1 LNKTLAI
8 ALSLSLVSVVALPSQ
23 VHATLLAPSNVS
35 ADSTSPANAPL
46 NQATMLVQWDKVAG
60 ALTYA
65 VSATSAGQETR
76 AGQGLVC
83 ISNRCRATVSG
94 LSGGSSYS
102 FVVTAIDEL
111 NNQLSAPAVTETAES
126 IPDGPVAL
134 APALSG
140 KVAKLSWAAPTI
152 TGGLPLTGYRITQL
166 EGMGGLIGL
175 GGSQNIADPTTLFF
189 DVALAELTPGQNY
202 VFGIQARNSLGLS
215 SQTRFASFA
224 LLTPDEPLS
233 VSAVSQGGKVT
244 VTWSAPDSPSPI
256 TGYRVY
262 LVDSQLPR
270 DVGQFYPA
278 GLNAVSLVI
287 PGVGSGS
294 YRAQVLATNASG
306 AGPRSDYSSVFE
318 VDSGTL
324 ANTPVINP
332 RTLNSLG
339 IGESVLVSGS
349 APSGGPVSLSVDSPT
364 GACTLVSGTLTAV
377 SNGDCILNASVGG
390 TATFAPG
397 TSSREIVIKL
407 AQTINFAPISGQ
419 SMPGPFT
426 LQAFSSVNLPIQFS
440 ATGSCSVAGTEL
452 TFIAAG
458 GCSVTASQPG
468 NAVFSSAPPV
478 TRSFVISSGGG
489 FGNPNLAPPGTGLT
503 APKAS
508 KVFTTKKVGPAKA
521 VVLTKPKTRVS
532 IKVGEAVRVRLTGL
546 PPGARVS
553 SVLRTKA
560 GFEYFL
566 SAAIVK
572 ANGKYRTPAVQP
584 RKAGVYR
591 IVTTI
596 GTDKKTL
603 RIRVR

>member
-1 LNKTLAI
+1 VH
-8 ALSLSLVSVVALPSQ
+8 LV
-23 VHATLLAPSNVS
+23 
-35 ADSTSPANAPL
+35 
-46 NQATMLVQWDKVAG
+46 
-60 ALTYA
+60 
-65 VSATSAGQETR
+65 
-76 AGQGLVC
+76 
-83 ISNRCRATVSG
+83 
-94 LSGGSSYS
+94 
-102 FVVTAIDEL
+102 
-111 NNQLSAPAVTETAES
+111 
-126 IPDGPVAL
+126 DG
-134 APALSG
+134 
-140 KVAKLSWAAPTI
+140 
-152 TGGLPLTGYRITQL
+152 
-166 EGMGGLIGL
+166 
-175 GGSQNIADPTTLFF
+175 DF
-189 DVALAELTPGQNY
+189 DVD
-202 VFGIQARNSLGLS
+202 I
-215 SQTRFASFA
+215 
-224 LLTPDEPLS
+224 
-233 VSAVSQGGKVT
+233 
-244 VTWSAPDSPSPI
+244 
-256 TGYRVY
+256 
-262 LVDSQLPR
+262 
-270 DVGQFYPA
+270 GQFYPA
-278 GLNAVSLVI
+278 TQNSLVI
-287 PGVGSGS
+287 NGVESGS
-294 YRAQVLATNASG
+294 YRVQVLAINSSG
-306 AGPRSDYSSVFE
+306 TGPRSDFSEQFTVA
-318 VDSGTL
+318 SGSIT
-324 ANTPVINP
+324 NTPVINP
-332 RTLNSLG
+332 TNLTSLG
-339 IGESVLVSGS
+339 IGESVTVSGS
-349 APSGGPVSLSVDSPT
+349 APSGGRVSLSVTSPNE
-364 GACTLVSGTLTAV
+364 ACTLVAGTLTAV
-377 SNGDCILNASVGG
+377 KNGDCILSASVGG
-390 TATFAPG
+390 TATYAPG
-397 TSSREIVIKL
+397 TISREIVIKL

-521 VVLTKPKTRVS
+521 VVLIKPKTRVS

-572 ANGKYRTPAVQP
+572 ANGKYRTPAVKP